1 MQMIGIDPLV
11 YPEIAG
17 LEFSRG
23 DEAAAYTALN
33 QERAI
38 IVNGIFAATSGADVG
53 DMLTIITP
61 TGEKQYRIV
70 GVGLDYLNA
79 KLTTGYISQANLE
92 QDFNITMDVLIM
104 ANAVTGVD
112 KSAVANRLSGLLVD
126 FPSFTLLE
134 AETFYQ
140 AQVNIFQAALGM
152 MYVMM
157 AAMAL
162 PALIAMMNTLAINV
176 IERTREIGVLRAVG
190 STRKQIRRMILAESL
205 LLALFGTGLGILA
218 GVWLSYVLVGAL
230 NVSGFVLPYNFPW
243 GGVLSGLAV
252 GLIFGVLAA
261 TLPARQAARLDII
274 RALRF
279 E

>member
-1 MQMIGIDPLV
+1 LSPGKKKPRPHQGN
-11 YPEIAG
+11 A
-17 LEFSRG
+17 R
-23 DEAAAYTALN
+23 
-33 QERAI
+33 
-38 IVNGIFAATSGADVG
+38 GADKSTVG
-53 DMLTIITP
+53 ARLTN
-61 TGEKQYRIV
+61 
-70 GVGLDYLNA
+70 L
-79 KLTTGYISQANLE
+79 ISAYP
-92 QDFNITMDVLIM
+92 
-104 ANAVTGVD
+104 A
-112 KSAVANRLSGLLVD
+112 
-126 FPSFTLLE
+126 FTLLE
-134 AETFYQ
+134 SDTFYQ
-140 AQVNIFQAALGM
+140 ALNIFKAALAM

-218 GVWLSYVLVGAL
+218 GVWLSYVLVGAM
-230 NVSGFVLPYNFPW
+230 NFSGFVMQFNFPW
-243 GGVLSGLAV
+243 GGVLAGLAV

-274 RALRF
+274 HALRF